1 MYIILKVK
9 TPQKLSRDQK
19 KLFDQLAKTDLD
31 KDDEFRK
38 IEKYLK

>member
-19 KLFDQLAKTDLD
+19 KLFEQLAKTHLD
-31 KDDEFRK
+31 DDKEFNR
-38 IEKYLK
+38 INEYLK